1 MKPPPSILFFG
12 KHGNQYCAAAVEF
25 LKTHFPAHTIFLGR
39 RDEPFPQSAYQ
50 WKGDH
55 IISYLS
61 PWIIAEEALANA
73 KISSINF
80 HPGSPEYPGIGC
92 TNFAIYDAVKSYG
105 ITCHHMDGAVDTGKI
120 ILVKRFPIFNT
131 DSVFS
136 VTQRSYCYLLET
148 FYEVVSTFL
157 SHSALPQS
165 NESWKRKP
173 YRREDLEE
181 LCRIVPGMDLI
192 EMQRR
197 IRSVTFPNQG
207 GAYIEID
214 GLRFELGTGN
224 QES

>member
-1 MKPPPSILFFG
+1 MPVGRG
-12 KHGNQYCAAAVEF
+12 KM
-25 LKTHFPAHTIFLGR
+25 
-39 RDEPFPQSAYQ
+39 
-50 WKGDH
+50 
-55 IISYLS
+55 
-61 PWIIAEEALANA
+61 LA
-73 KISSINF
+73 
-80 HPGSPEYPGIGC
+80 
-92 TNFAIYDAVKSYG
+92 
-105 ITCHHMDGAVDTGKI
+105 
-120 ILVKRFPIFNT
+120 T

-165 NESWKRKP
+165 KERWKRKP